1 MSAETM
7 SDDAFELFDLKVE
20 VVHRDTSRP
29 MVCRHKEG
37 DTFFLRGGVMEFPP
51 DRPTFGYYAMLAVL
65 PFLMA
70 KQRPTQRCDWMSTDA
85 DIGCTDP
92 NCGAAFRITRLES
105 KTYRHSEYTKVP
117 LDPA

>member
-1 MSAETM
+1 M

-20 VVHRDTSRP
+20 VVHRDPARP
-29 MVCRHKEG
+29 MVCRHREG
-37 DTFFLRGGVMEFPP
+37 DYFFLRGGVMEFPP

-92 NCGAAFRITRLES
+92 NCGAAFRITRLAP
-105 KTYRHSEYTKVP
+105 KTYLHSEYTKVP
-117 LDPA
+117 LDPV